1 MNRLLPF
8 LIVCAFATAL
18 FAQDDVSK
26 AKALIREGKCA
37 EAAPALQK
45 LSESKNFR
53 KHEGAQAAVLLTEC
67 YLREHKRADA
77 LKLASKFLEY
87 HVASEYRER
96 MELARAIVLTEQGS
110 VYEGVEAMLRILAY
124 TKNPAAKS
132 HTKDVAIQTLAASLL
147 NADQLQALLEKYPVD
162 KDVVGWMQ
170 LQMGRE
176 CQNAKRYRAARYW
189 YKKVLNGSVAEN
201 LSATAQQGLESLEGL
216 GAGKPTIL
224 VLAPL
229 SGDFAEFGAAAVQGV
244 YLAHEQSGL
253 GKKVRI
259 RIADTRADA
268 SIALMRTQQ
277 AVNQDSIVAVIGPIM
292 SAPAATVAAWLG
304 SNFQNIPMLTPTA
317 TDDGIAKMGP
327 NIFQVNITMDN
338 LAQKI
343 ADFATK
349 CLDIRE
355 FAVLSP
361 LGDYG
366 AAMSQ
371 SFTRAVERRGGNV
384 VAFRSYEEGRPDY
397 ATEFKLLR
405 DVRYKQENR
414 RRNIARG
421 VADLDAVNARERRD
435 YLADSTMKIPGVF
448 IPSTNPGDAGLMV
461 GQVAY
466 NKIAGTML
474 GASGW
479 YGRELLIQGKHL
491 VDSSYFSVPGLDISG
506 NKETFDNFAKAF
518 KEKWGDDPA
527 EDKVSGLSYD
537 AAKIVFSG
545 IQKNAESL
553 TKYLNNTP
561 SFESVYGEIKF
572 VRGANSNTKVV
583 TVRKGKFY
591 VMEGCNL
598 PASAQPT
605 AESDKKSDNKS
616 DKKDEKKKK

>member
-1 MNRLLPF
+1 MNRLLT
-8 LIVCAFATAL
+8 LLLVCALSGML

-26 AKALIREGKCA
+26 AKALIRDGKCA
-37 EAAPALQK
+37 EAVASLQK
-45 LSESKNFR
+45 LADSKNFR
-53 KHEGAQAAVLLTEC
+53 KREGAQAAVLLTEC
-67 YLREHKRADA
+67 YLREHKRDDA

-87 HVASEYRER
+87 HVSSEYRER
-96 MELARAIVLTEQGS
+96 VELARAIALVEKAS

-124 TKNPAAKS
+124 TKNPAARS
-132 HTKDVAIQTLAASLL
+132 HTKEVAIQTLAASLL

-162 KDVVGWMQ
+162 KDVVGWIQ
-170 LQMGRE
+170 LQIGRE
-176 CQNAKRYRAARYW
+176 CQNVKRYRAARYW
-189 YKKVLNGSVAEN
+189 YKKVVNGGVAEN
-201 LSATAQQGLESLEGL
+201 LTATAQQGLESLEGL
-216 GAGKPTIL
+216 GAGMPTVL

-229 SGDFAEFGAAAVQGV
+229 SGDFAEFGTAAVQGV
-244 YLAHEQSGL
+244 YLAQEQAGL
-253 GKKVRI
+253 EGKVRI

-277 AVNQDSIVAVIGPIM
+277 AVNQDSIVAIIGPIM
-292 SAPAATVAAWLG
+292 SAPAATVGAWLG

-361 LGDYG
+361 IGDYG
-366 AAMSQ
+366 SSMSQ
-371 SFTRAVERRGGNV
+371 SFTRAVERRGGKIS
-384 VAFRSYEEGRPDY
+384 AFRDYVEGRPDY
-397 ATEFKLLR
+397 STEFKILR
-405 DVRYKQENR
+405 DVRFKQENR

-421 VADLDAVNARERRD
+421 ASDLDAVGARERRD
-435 YLADSTMKIPGVF
+435 YLADSTMNIPGIF
-448 IPSTNPGDAGLMV
+448 IPATNPGDAGLMV

-466 NKIAGTML
+466 NKIKGTML
-474 GASGW
+474 GTSGW

-491 VDSSYFSVPGLDISG
+491 VDSTYFSVPGLDISG
-506 NKETFDNFAKAF
+506 NKETYDNFANAF
-518 KEKWGDDPA
+518 KEKWGEVPG

-545 IQKNAESL
+545 ISKKVESL
-553 TKYLNNTP
+553 TKYLNNT
-561 SFESVYGEIKF
+561 SVFESVYGEIKF
-572 VRGANSNTKVV
+572 TRGANTNTKVV

-605 AESDKKSDNKS
+605 AESDKKSD
-616 DKKDEKKKK
+616 EKKKK

>member
-1 MNRLLPF
+1 MKRLLTL
-8 LIVCAFATAL
+8 LIVCALSGTL
-18 FAQDDVSK
+18 FAQDDVSRVK
-26 AKALIREGKCA
+26 AMIRDGKCA
-37 EAAPALQK
+37 EAIAPLQK
-45 LSESKNFR
+45 LADSKNFR

-67 YLREHKRADA
+67 YLREHKRDDA
-77 LKLASKFLEY
+77 LKLSAKFLEY
-87 HVASEYRER
+87 HVSSEYRER
-96 MELARAIVLTEQGS
+96 MELARAIALVEKAS

-162 KDVVGWMQ
+162 KDVVGWIQ
-170 LQMGRE
+170 LQIGRE
-176 CQNAKRYRAARYW
+176 CQNVKRYRAARYW
-189 YKKVLNGSVAEN
+189 YKKVVNGGVAEN

-216 GAGKPTIL
+216 GAGMPTVL

-229 SGDFAEFGAAAVQGV
+229 SGDFAEFGTAAVQGV
-244 YLAHEQSGL
+244 YLAHEQAGL
-253 GKKVRI
+253 VGKVRI

-361 LGDYG
+361 IGDYG
-366 AAMSQ
+366 SSMSQ
-371 SFTRAVERRGGNV
+371 SFTRAVERRGGKIS
-384 VAFRSYEEGRPDY
+384 AFRNYVEGRPDY
-397 ATEFKLLR
+397 ATEFKILR
-405 DVRYKQENR
+405 DVRFKQENR

-421 VADLDAVNARERRD
+421 ASDLDAVGPRERRD
-435 YLADSTMKIPGVF
+435 YLADSTMKIPGIF
-448 IPSTNPGDAGLMV
+448 IPATNPGDAGLMV

-466 NKIAGTML
+466 NKIKGTML
-474 GASGW
+474 GTSGW
-479 YGRELLIQGKHL
+479 YGRELLIQGKQL

-506 NKETFDNFAKAF
+506 NKETYENFAKAF
-518 KEKWGDDPA
+518 KEKWGESPA

-545 IQKNAESL
+545 ITKKVESL
-553 TKYLNNTP
+553 TKYLNNT
-561 SFESVYGEIKF
+561 SVFESVYGEIKF
-572 VRGANSNTKVV
+572 TRGANTNTKVV

-598 PASAQPT
+598 PANALPSD
-605 AESDKKSDNKS
+605 DKKKEE
-616 DKKDEKKKK
+616 KKDEKKPSKK

>member
-1 MNRLLPF
+1 M
-8 LIVCAFATAL
+8 
-18 FAQDDVSK
+18 
-26 AKALIREGKCA
+26 
-37 EAAPALQK
+37 K
-45 LSESKNFR
+45 LS
-53 KHEGAQAAVLLTEC
+53 A
-67 YLREHKRADA
+67 
-77 LKLASKFLEY
+77 KFLEY
-87 HVASEYRER
+87 HVSSEYRER
-96 MELARAIVLTEQGS
+96 MELARAIALVEKAS

-162 KDVVGWMQ
+162 KDVVGWIQ
-170 LQMGRE
+170 LQIGRE
-176 CQNAKRYRAARYW
+176 CQNVKRYRAARYW
-189 YKKVLNGSVAEN
+189 YKKVVNGGVAEN

-216 GAGKPTIL
+216 GAGMPTVL

-229 SGDFAEFGAAAVQGV
+229 SGDFAEFGTAAVQGV
-244 YLAHEQSGL
+244 YLAHEQAGL
-253 GKKVRI
+253 VGKVRI

-361 LGDYG
+361 IGDYG
-366 AAMSQ
+366 SSMSQ
-371 SFTRAVERRGGNV
+371 SFTRAVERRGGKIS
-384 VAFRSYEEGRPDY
+384 AFRNYVEGRPDY
-397 ATEFKLLR
+397 ATEFKILR
-405 DVRYKQENR
+405 DVRFKQENR

-421 VADLDAVNARERRD
+421 ASDLDAVGPRERRD
-435 YLADSTMKIPGVF
+435 YLADSTMKIPGIF
-448 IPSTNPGDAGLMV
+448 IPATNPGDAGLMV

-466 NKIAGTML
+466 NKIKGTML
-474 GASGW
+474 GTSGW
-479 YGRELLIQGKHL
+479 YGRELLIQGKQL

-506 NKETFDNFAKAF
+506 NKETYENFAKAF
-518 KEKWGDDPA
+518 KEKWGESPA

-545 IQKNAESL
+545 ITKKVESL
-553 TKYLNNTP
+553 TKYLNNT
-561 SFESVYGEIKF
+561 SVFESVYGEIKF
-572 VRGANSNTKVV
+572 TRGANTNTKVV

-598 PASAQPT
+598 PANALPSD
-605 AESDKKSDNKS
+605 DKKKEE
-616 DKKDEKKKK
+616 KKDEKKPSKK